1 MDTSNFERIAGVVF
15 NKAGQAEVT
24 ELLQEGK
31 VEKAKEYLLVGIDT
45 MWFGG
50 DMTFED
56 AAGYYNLL
64 DLSPERAAM
73 FRQKNLGV
81 LYEQ

>member
-1 MDTSNFERIAGVVF
+1 MNTSNLERIAGVVF
-15 NKAGQAEVT
+15 NKAGQAEVI

-31 VEKAKEYLLVGIDT
+31 LEKVKEYLLVGIDN

-50 DMTFED
+50 DMSFED
-56 AAGYYNLL
+56 AAEYYNLL
-64 DLSPERAAM
+64 DLPPERAAM